1 MRSESIESVE
11 RVSFHGRTVLLATD
25 GSPSAKSATCF
36 TDSLAAELH
45 ARVQVVVVLDIRRAP
60 MPAPL
65 DTAVQLAGEAVGPG
79 VHAEQE
85 DAVRRGLSATLGHD
99 VNWDVRMALG
109 APAEAISREARR
121 VDAALIVMGL
131 RHHGRIVRVL
141 NDETTLNVIRTAPCP
156 VLGVAPGMESLP
168 TRIVAAM
175 DFSVASFSAAAV
187 ARALMPSGGMLTLA
201 YVPSL
206 VAPPAED
213 GEGMIHSLGVQAG
226 FDRAR
231 KSLDGGVKVDQVII
245 HHQSR
250 APVAE
255 LLLECAENTSASLI
269 AAGTARPSRV
279 DRWLLG
285 SVSTDLIRDGRC
297 SVLVVPPDGKRREA
311 GSPE

>member
-1 MRSESIESVE
+1 MSSQSTDRTE
-11 RVSFHGRTVLLATD
+11 RVSFNGRSVLLATD

-36 TDSLAAELH
+36 ADTMAADLH
-45 ARVQVVVVLDIRRAP
+45 ARVHVVVVLDIRRAP

-65 DTAVQLAGEAVGPG
+65 DKAMQLAGEAVGPG

-99 VNWDVRMALG
+99 VDWNIRMAVG
-109 APAEAISREARR
+109 APAEAITREARR

-131 RHHGRIVRVL
+131 RHHGRTARVL

-156 VLGVAPGMESLP
+156 VLGVAPGTETLP
-168 TRIVAAM
+168 TRVLAAM

-201 YVPSL
+201 YVPPLLSY
-206 VAPPAED
+206 PAED

-231 KSLDGGVKVDQVII
+231 KNLDGGVKVEQEIM
-245 HHQSR
+245 HHESR
-250 APVAE
+250 APVAD
-255 LLLECAENTSASLI
+255 LLLECADSTSASLI

-297 SVLVVPPDGKRREA
+297 SVLVVPPDGTRREA
-311 GSPE
+311 GHRE

>member
-1 MRSESIESVE
+1 MGGESME
-11 RVSFHGRTVLLATD
+11 RISFSGRTVLLATD
-25 GSPSAKSATCF
+25 GSPSAKSASLF
-36 TDSLAAELH
+36 TDMLAAQLH
-45 ARVQVVVVLDIRRAP
+45 VRVQVVVVLDLRRAP

-65 DTAVQLAGEAVGPG
+65 DVAMQLAGEAVGPG

-85 DAVRRGLSATLGHD
+85 QAVRRGLAATIGHD
-99 VNWDVRMALG
+99 VDWDVRMALG
-109 APAEAISREARR
+109 GPAEAIAREARR

-131 RHHGRIVRVL
+131 RHHGRSARLL

-156 VLGVAPGMESLP
+156 VLGVASGMESLP
-168 TRIVAAM
+168 TKVLAAM
-175 DFSVASFSAAAV
+175 DFSAASFSAAAF
-187 ARALMPSGGMLTLA
+187 ARALMPPGGMLTLA
-201 YVPSL
+201 YVPPL
-206 VAPPAED
+206 LTYPPED

-231 KSLDGGVKVDQVII
+231 KSLDGEVKVDQVII
-245 HHQSR
+245 HHESR

-255 LLLECAENTSASLI
+255 LLLECADNSSASLI

-297 SVLVVPPDGKRREA
+297 SVLVVPPSGSRREA
-311 GSPE
+311 EYRE

>member
-1 MRSESIESVE
+1 MSNDSIERHSIN
-11 RVSFHGRTVLLATD
+11 GRTVLLATD
-25 GSPSAKSATCF
+25 GSASARSATCF
-36 TDSLAAELH
+36 TDTLATELH

-65 DTAVQLAGEAVGPG
+65 DLAMQLAGEAVGPG

-99 VNWDVRMALG
+99 VAWDVRMALG

-131 RHHGRIVRVL
+131 RHHGRAARVL

-156 VLGVAPGMESLP
+156 VLGVASGMEALP
-168 TRIVAAM
+168 NKVLAAM

-187 ARALMPSGGMLTLA
+187 ARELMPAGGVLTLA
-201 YVPSL
+201 YVPPLLTYPS
-206 VAPPAED
+206 ED
-213 GEGMIHSLGVQAG
+213 GEGMIHALGVQAG
-226 FDRAR
+226 FDRAKR
-231 KSLDGGVKVDQVII
+231 SLNGGVKVDQVII
-245 HHQSR
+245 HHESR

-255 LLLECAENTSASLI
+255 LILECADSSSATLI

-297 SVLVVPPDGKRREA
+297 SVLVVPPNGARRDA
-311 GSPE
+311 GYRE